1 MYLKPIKTTYAI
13 LSTALVVLMLG
24 SCSLVRIE
32 SEQEPLTVKA
42 LNTRLMTQDFVGEAM
57 EVTQKTADTILKD
70 KPSPETQK
78 LLLLWKINTAKQLK
92 VHGFQAA
99 PEVALLDVW
108 TYMIRT
114 KYFFAAPKPDYMS
127 DTTYQT
133 LQNTT
138 TANANKISKIAQSVH
153 SKKDFEKLALFVEE
167 QARTN
172 PITSYDFETIS
183 SVKEDY
189 LKLTET
195 PDSLSVRTVGT
206 LSEVVSDLGSKL
218 SYGSELTRKQLQ
230 WETLLYLKE
239 KGLDTLDM
247 QKKLQEFQDQTHRLI
262 TIAEN
267 SPQLLDSALI
277 NFRNQIDPIF
287 IGLERGIT
295 SSMIALSNE
304 FSEIDL
310 LLERERLAL
319 DSILQRERKIITEEA
334 HLLMDSGIKNT
345 MEELRKTIRTLTVLA
360 IFLII
365 VILGLPFYAG
375 YLLGKKKNVA

>member
-1 MYLKPIKTTYAI
+1 MYLKTTKAIYVI
-13 LSTALVVLMLG
+13 LSWAIFASMLG
-24 SCSLVRIE
+24 SCSLIRIE
-32 SEQEPLTVKA
+32 SEQEPLTVRA

-57 EVTQKTADTILKD
+57 EVTQKAADTILKD
-70 KPSPETQK
+70 NPSPETQK

-92 VHGFQAA
+92 AHGFQTA

-108 TYMIRT
+108 TYMLRT
-114 KYFFAAPKPDYMS
+114 QYFFAGPKPDYMS

-138 TANANKISKIAQSVH
+138 TANSNKISKIAQSVLT
-153 SKKDFEKLALFVEE
+153 KKDFEKLALFVEE
-167 QARTN
+167 QARSK

-239 KGLDTLDM
+239 KGLDTVDI
-247 QKKLQEFQDQTHRLI
+247 QRKLQEFQEQTDRLI
-262 TIAEN
+262 TVAEN

-287 IGLERGIT
+287 MGLERGIT

-310 LLERERLAL
+310 LLERQRLAL

-334 HLLMDSGIKNT
+334 HLLMDSGIKTT

-375 YLLGKKKNVA
+375 YLLGKKKNKS

>member
-1 MYLKPIKTTYAI
+1 MYLKPTKTNYVI
-13 LSTALVVLMLG
+13 LSLALVVLMLG
-24 SCSLVRIE
+24 SCSLIRIE

-57 EVTQKTADTILKD
+57 EVTQKAADSILRGN
-70 KPSPETQK
+70 PSPETQK

-92 VHGFQAA
+92 VHGFQAE

-108 TYMIRT
+108 TYMLRT
-114 KYFFAAPKPDYMS
+114 KYFFAGPKPDYMS
-127 DTTYQT
+127 DETYQT
-133 LQNTT
+133 IQKTT
-138 TANANKISKIAQSVH
+138 TFNTDKIRKIAQSVL
-153 SKKDFEKLALFVEE
+153 SRKNFEKFALFVDE
-167 QARTN
+167 QARSK
-172 PITSYDFETIS
+172 PITSYDFESIS
-183 SVKEDY
+183 SVKDDY

-206 LSEVVSDLGSKL
+206 LSEVVSDLGAKL

-230 WETLLYLKE
+230 WETLLYVKE
-239 KGLDTLDM
+239 KGLDTVDI
-247 QKKLQEFQDQTHRLI
+247 QKKLQEFQEQTDRLI
-262 TIAEN
+262 TVAEN

-287 IGLERGIT
+287 VGLEKGIT

-375 YLLGKKKNVA
+375 YLLGKKKNKS